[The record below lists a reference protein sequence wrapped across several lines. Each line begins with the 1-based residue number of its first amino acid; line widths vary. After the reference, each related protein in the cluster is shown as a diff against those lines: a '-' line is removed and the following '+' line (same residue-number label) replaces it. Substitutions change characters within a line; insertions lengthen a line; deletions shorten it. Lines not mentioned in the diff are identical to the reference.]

1 MLETIKKIRKVVV
14 QIMILLL
21 VIWLAYNFGRWTNK
35 GTSTTETVYNTDT
48 LTIIQYEP
56 VTRIIEKIRWK
67 EAKPCTVQVVK
78 YEEWMDSIWT
88 ALSLLK
94 ENDRVEVHIKKDKQ
108 VLSQVF
114 NNVNDNFLWY
124 GTGTSSMIRS
134 HRFSNPFHWTG
145 VTIGVRY
152 GLAQEVLP
160 YISTGIEI
168 KRIELKT
175 ELNKEDL
182 QADISFKIF

>member
-1 MLETIKKIRKVVV
+1 MLNIIKKARKFVI
-14 QIMILLL
+14 QIIVLLLL
-21 VIWLAYNFGRWTNK
+21 VFLAYHFGRWTNK
-35 GTSTTETVYNTDT
+35 KPGQSETVYITDT
-48 LTIIQYEP
+48 LHIIQYEP
-56 VTRIIEKIRWK
+56 VTRIIERIRWK
-67 EAKPCTVQVVK
+67 EAKPCTVQVIK
-78 YEEWMDSIWT
+78 YEQWMDSIWT

-134 HRFSNPFHWTG
+134 HRFSNPIHWTG
-145 VTIGVRY
+145 IRIGCRY
-152 GLAQEVLP
+152 GFIQDILP
-160 YISTGIEI
+160 YVSTGIDI
-168 KRIELKT
+168 KRITLKA

-182 QADISFKIF
+182 QADISFHIF

>member
-88 ALSLLK
+88 AMSLLK

-108 VLSQVF
+108 ALSQVF
-114 NNVNDNFLWY
+114 NNVDNNFLWY
-124 GTGTSSMIRS
+124 GTPQGGMIRS
-134 HRFSNPFHWTG
+134 HRFSNPIHWTG
-145 VTIGVRY
+145 IRIGCRY
-152 GLAQEVLP
+152 GFIQDILP
-160 YISTGIEI
+160 YVSTGIDI
-168 KRIELKT
+168 KRITLKA

-182 QADISFKIF
+182 QADISLRLF